1 MAAEKGN
8 QWWRL
13 RAKHGRDAIFTDPQK
28 LLESC
33 YEYFEATSKRKWTKK
48 DWVGKDA
55 FEVTRETDTPY
66 TLTGLCIFLDINTQY
81 FGDFKLS
88 ETYKSNKD
96 FSLVISH
103 VEQIIETQ
111 QIEGAMVGTF
121 NHNIVARKLGLI
133 DKQENSLKLPSSTI
147 VVQSQAAKEALENL

>member
-1 MAAEKGN
+1 MAATKGN
-8 QWWRL
+8 QWWRM
-13 RAKHGRDAIFTDPQK
+13 RSKHGRDAIFTDPTV
-28 LLESC
+28 LLEAC

-55 FEVTRETDTPY
+55 IEVTRETETPY
-66 TLTGLCIFLDINTQY
+66 TLTGLCIFLGINTRYLDQ
-81 FGDFKLS
+81 FKDS
-88 ETYKSNKD
+88 ETYKSNKG
-96 FSLVISH
+96 FSTVISH
-103 VEQIIETQ
+103 IEEIIETQ

-147 VVQSQAAKEALENL
+147 IVQSQAAKEALENL

>member
-13 RAKHGRDAIFTDPQK
+13 RSKHGREAIFTDPDK
-28 LLESC
+28 LLEAC
-33 YEYFEATSKRKWTKK
+33 YEYFEATSNRKWKKK

-55 FEVTRETDTPY
+55 YEVTRETDTPY
-66 TLTGLCIFLDINTQY
+66 TLTGLCIFLDVNTQY
-81 FGDFKLS
+81 FSDFKLS
-88 ETYKSNKD
+88 DTYKNNKD

-111 QIEGAMVGTF
+111 QLEGAMVGTF

-147 VVQSQAAKEALENL
+147 IVQSQEAKDALENL